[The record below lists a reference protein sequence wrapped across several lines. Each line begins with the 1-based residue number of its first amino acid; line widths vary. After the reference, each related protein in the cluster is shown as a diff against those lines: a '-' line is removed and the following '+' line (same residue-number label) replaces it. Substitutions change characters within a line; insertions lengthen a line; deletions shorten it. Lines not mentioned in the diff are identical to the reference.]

1 MAPNPATTPSKGTTK
16 HRESE
21 RRSSRHALEERSK
34 LDVGQR
40 LDEDFDAKGIRSRAS
55 KLLDRAKKRQ
65 RRPGKSFMLS
75 TR

>member
-1 MAPNPATTPSKGTTK
+1 
-16 HRESE
+16 
-21 RRSSRHALEERSK
+21 LEERSK

-65 RRPGKSFMLS
+65 RRLGKSFML
-75 TR
+75 RKR